1 MTAVAAE
8 VAAALR
14 ISQALAESRLHYAR
28 VLRERLPQVGE
39 VFAAGDIDYQTFRTI
54 VYRTDLITDEQILA
68 RVDTLV
74 AVNVTRWPSLT
85 KGRLGAQV
93 DKIVARADKD
103 ALRRRRKRHGE
114 REVWIGDPDEG
125 LCELRGSLLS
135 PDAQALNQKLS
146 ALAGTV
152 CAHDPRTH
160 AQRRADALGA
170 LAADATRLACRCGR
184 PDCAAG
190 TRRAA
195 SPVVIH
201 VIAEHPT
208 RTGDEV
214 PGSQVNA
221 DGLITPELIAE
232 LAQTATLVPLS
243 HPGDTAP
250 EPGYTPSK
258 ALADFVRC
266 RDLTCRWPGCE
277 HPAYACDVDHTI
289 PHSQGGATHAAN
301 LKC

>member
-1 MTAVAAE
+1 MAA
-8 VAAALR
+8 
-14 ISQALAESRLHYAR
+14 
-28 VLRERLPQVGE
+28 
-39 VFAAGDIDYQTFRTI
+39 
-54 VYRTDLITDEQILA
+54 
-68 RVDTLV
+68 
-74 AVNVTRWPSLT
+74 NVTRWPSLT

-201 VIAEHPT
+201 VIAEHAT
-208 RTGDEV
+208 LDGGGA

-221 DGLITPELIAE
+221 DGLISPELIAE
-232 LAQTATLVPLS
+232 LATT
-243 HPGDTAP
+243 
-250 EPGYTPSK
+250 
-258 ALADFVRC
+258 
-266 RDLTCRWPGCE
+266 
-277 HPAYACDVDHTI
+277 
-289 PHSQGGATHAAN
+289 PHSCH
-301 LKC
+301 